1 METLFFVK
9 VVVSFF
15 SAGLWIAGTSILAER
30 LGSHKGGLISILPS
44 TVLISLIFVALI
56 KNTRFAAGATAA
68 IPMGV
73 TIDVVFLTVLIL
85 LLGIGL
91 TRAVAISLSLWL
103 VLAVLAREIHSS
115 DFLINSILYLL
126 VLLPVVFILKFRI
139 DPAPK
144 SESPGKSTRERV
156 LMRALFGGSVVGGT
170 TFLAGFAGTYWVG
183 LFSTFPAVMLCN
195 MIILTRSQGKTFAR
209 AFGRVMIIASTNII
223 IYAYGIS
230 VTYPSL
236 GVVPG
241 TILSFSLSCIWIVLL
256 YPLIGNR

>member
-1 METLFFVK
+1 
-9 VVVSFF
+9 
-15 SAGLWIAGTSILAER
+15 
-30 LGSHKGGLISILPS
+30 
-44 TVLISLIFVALI
+44 
-56 KNTRFAAGATAA
+56 
-68 IPMGV
+68 
-73 TIDVVFLTVLIL
+73 
-85 LLGIGL
+85 
-91 TRAVAISLSLWL
+91 
-103 VLAVLAREIHSS
+103 
-115 DFLINSILYLL
+115 
-126 VLLPVVFILKFRI
+126 
-139 DPAPK
+139 
-144 SESPGKSTRERV
+144 
-156 LMRALFGGSVVGGT
+156 MRALFGGSVVGGT